1 MRLLGTLAPVAPA
14 NVDLEAAGRAFRA
27 DLMAQG
33 RLDIRRWHYA
43 PAITVHRIVGDGV
56 TVEFA
61 DLVDEFS
68 AV

>member
-1 MRLLGTLAPVAPA
+1 MRMLGTLAPVAPA

-27 DLMAQG
+27 DMMAQG
-33 RLDIRRWHYA
+33 RLELRRWYYA

-61 DLVDEFS
+61 DLIEEFS